1 MDQLTHFLD
10 GPRARRAF
18 ALRVVMDPP
27 FSIDVRDEA
36 PLTIIAV
43 LSGTAWLLADG
54 DEVELR
60 PGDVAVVRGPDPYR
74 VADTPGT
81 GPGIIIHPGQACT
94 TVDGADVQ
102 FSLTQGIRSW
112 GNSDTGGTV
121 MLIGTYET
129 DAEIGVAVTAAL
141 PRIALV
147 PAHQVNT
154 TVLTLLES
162 EMATDAPSQGTI
174 IDRLLDVLLVH
185 AVRAWVE
192 AHPNAA
198 TGWVAASADPLVAR
212 AVDLMHNRPG
222 EDWTIDSLAVRL
234 AVSRA
239 TLASRFRSIVGEPPG
254 SYLTKWRMLLA
265 SELLADPGATTARI
279 AADVGYGSAFALSTA
294 FKRRFGLSPS
304 EYRRLKYG
312 ARAS

>member
-1 MDQLTHFLD
+1 MN
-10 GPRARRAF
+10 
-18 ALRVVMDPP
+18 PP

-36 PLTIIAV
+36 PLTVIAV

-54 DEVELR
+54 QRKRKRNGNGNGTGNADEVELL
-60 PGDVAVVRGPDPYR
+60 PGDVVVVRGPEPYR
-74 VADTPGT
+74 VVDTPGT
-81 GPGIIIHPGQACT
+81 GPGIVIHPGQACT

-102 FSLTQGIRSW
+102 FSMSQGVRSW
-112 GNSDTGGTV
+112 GNSHDGDTV

-129 DAEIGVAVTAAL
+129 DAEIGAAVTAAL

-147 PAHQVNT
+147 PAHQVNR
-154 TVLTLLES
+154 TVLSLLET

-185 AVRAWVE
+185 AVRAWVD

-198 TGWVAASADPLVAR
+198 TGWVAASADPMVAR
-212 AVDLMHNRPG
+212 AVDLMHERPG
-222 EDWTIDSLAVRL
+222 EEWTIDVLAAHL

-254 SYLTKWRMLLA
+254 SYLTNWRMLLA
-265 SELLADPGATTARI
+265 SELLVDPGATTARI
-279 AADVGYGSAFALSTA
+279 AAEVGYGSAFALSTA
-294 FKRRFGLSPS
+294 FKRRFGISPS
-304 EYRRLKYG
+304 AYRRLKYG